1 MQCKS
6 GECSTDSAASIA
18 ELTNT
23 QPLAIRQL
31 AKHVSGS
38 ARHDRFPVN
47 LYCGLATR
55 LPIDAASKSLGD
67 EHPLQLA
74 RI

>member
-1 MQCKS
+1 MFDRFGGEYS
-6 GECSTDSAASIA
+6 GIDEYAAA
-18 ELTNT
+18 RDPATGK
-23 QPLAIRQL
+23 ARQRQR
-31 AKHVSGS
+31 V
-38 ARHDRFPVN
+38 HDRFPVN